1 MSEKELTAV
10 CPQEFRMNGKEL
22 MAVCPQTLAYG
33 YAKH

>member
-1 MSEKELTAV
+1 MSGKELTAV

-22 MAVCPQTLAYG
+22 TAICPQPLAYG